1 MYFVEQ
7 LGNLWR
13 KQQRRVGS
21 RQLLWP
27 SETDV
32 TKLVEQ
38 LDGLFVYA
46 ATALRH
52 ISGKG
57 STGRYSETA

>member
-13 KQQRRVGS
+13 NLKDGG
-21 RQLLWP
+21 QLLWP
-27 SETDV
+27 SKKDV

-38 LDGLFVYA
+38 SEGLFVYA
-46 ATALRH
+46 ATAV
-52 ISGKG
+52 
-57 STGRYSETA
+57 